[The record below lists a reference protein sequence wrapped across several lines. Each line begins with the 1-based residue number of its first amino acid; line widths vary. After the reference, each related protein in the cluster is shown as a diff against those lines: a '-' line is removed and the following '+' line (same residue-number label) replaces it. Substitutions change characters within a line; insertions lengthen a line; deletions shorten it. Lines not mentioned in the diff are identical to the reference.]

1 LVLYSDVGRPQTQ
14 RIHAGLFR
22 AAEVTH
28 GAFALLHAGLK
39 GSDLSRRLFVLLS
52 SVAAIA
58 TMRPATQSNA
68 LFVFHS
74 NPWLNLHHFARA
86 SARGG
91 PAPTGLSDEEGRQWA
106 AGVESYKPYAARD
119 LLQDDDMVDIKN
131 ALRGAEGRTSL
142 DGIKIDAGLK
152 ATLER
157 LMPIYQRRWWPEHE
171 RANRAWIAAVQPLL
185 ERHGT
190 ALSQALTR
198 TYDTSWP
205 RDPIPVDLSITA
217 GPNGAYTT
225 GPPTHVTISSSEP
238 SLQGLA
244 ALEMLFHESS
254 HSAVSDLFQR
264 VRQAASEQR
273 VSVPPQLWHAVLFY
287 TAGELTARELKAHGI
302 AYTPYGGEVLY
313 TNLCGAGC
321 REKIAEYW
329 TPHLDGKRS
338 VSDSLAALVASFK

>member
-1 LVLYSDVGRPQTQ
+1 MSRC
-14 RIHAGLFR
+14 LF
-22 AAEVTH
+22 
-28 GAFALLHAGLK
+28 LLLA
-39 GSDLSRRLFVLLS
+39 
-52 SVAAIA
+52 SVVAIA
-58 TMRPATQSNA
+58 AMRPAAQSNA
-68 LFVFHS
+68 LFAFHS
-74 NPWLNLHHFARA
+74 NPWLNVHHFARA

-91 PAPTGLSDEEGRQWA
+91 PTPTDLSEEESRQWA
-106 AGVESYKPYAARD
+106 AGVEFYKPYAARD
-119 LLQDDDMVDIKN
+119 LLRDDGMVDIKS
-131 ALRGAEGRTSL
+131 ALRGAEGKASL

-157 LMPIYQRRWWPEHE
+157 LMPIYRKHWWPEHD
-171 RANRAWIAAVQPLL
+171 RVNRAWIAAVQRLL
-185 ERHGT
+185 ARHGT

-198 TYDTSWP
+198 TYDTTWP
-205 RDPIPVDLSITA
+205 SNPVPVDLSMTA

-254 HSAVSDLFQR
+254 HSPVSDLFQR
-264 VRQAASEQR
+264 VRQAASEQK
-273 VSVPPQLWHAVLFY
+273 VSVPPQLWHGVLFY

-302 AYTPYGGEVLY
+302 AYTEYAGQGLY

-329 TPHLDGKRS
+329 TPRLDGRRS
-338 VSDSLAALVASFK
+338 IADSLSALVASFK